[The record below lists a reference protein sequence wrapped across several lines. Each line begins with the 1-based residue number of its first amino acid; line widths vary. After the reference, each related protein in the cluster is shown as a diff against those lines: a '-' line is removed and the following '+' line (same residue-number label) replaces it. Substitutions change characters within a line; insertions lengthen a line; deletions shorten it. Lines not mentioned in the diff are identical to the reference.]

1 MELVNLTPHNVNF
14 MDEDGNI
21 IKTIKPAAEAPR
33 LKTFKGSSTTIDVDG
48 ISIPLSG
55 GFKFLDELVEGQSLP
70 PQEDG
75 VLYIVSKAL
84 ADYAV
89 SVGRNDFVSPDRV
102 VRDDKGAII
111 GCRGLASGV

>member
-1 MELVNLTPHNVNF
+1 MELINLTPHNVNF

-21 IKTIKPAAEAPR
+21 LKTIKPAAEAPR
-33 LKTFKGSSTTIDVDG
+33 LKTFKGSSTTIDVG
-48 ISIPLSG
+48 GLSIPLSG
-55 GFKFLDELVEGQSLP
+55 GFKFLDELVDGQALP
-70 PQEDG
+70 PKKDAT
-75 VLYIVSKAL
+75 LYIVSKAL

-89 SVGRNDFVSPDRV
+89 SVGRTDFVSPDRV

>member
-1 MELVNLTPHNVNF
+1 MELINLTPHNVNF

-21 IKTIKPAAEAPR
+21 LKTIKPAAEAPR
-33 LKTFKGSSTTIDVDG
+33 LKTFKGTSSQIDVDG

-55 GFKFLDELVEGQSLP
+55 GFKFLDELVDGQALP
-70 PQEDG
+70 PKKDAT
-75 VLYIVSKAL
+75 LYIVSKAL
-84 ADYAV
+84 ADYAIT
-89 SVGRNDFVSPDRV
+89 VGRDDFVSPDRV

>member
-1 MELVNLTPHNVNF
+1 MELINLTPHNVNF

-21 IKTIKPAAEAPR
+21 LKTIKPAAEAPR
-33 LKTFKGSSTTIDVDG
+33 LKTFKGSSTTIDVG
-48 ISIPLSG
+48 GLNIPLSG
-55 GFKFLDELVEGQSLP
+55 GFKFLDELVDGQALP
-70 PQEDG
+70 PKKDAT
-75 VLYIVSKAL
+75 LYIVSKAL

-89 SVGRNDFVSPDRV
+89 SVGRTDFVSPDRV

>member
-14 MDEDGNI
+14 MDEDGNVL
-21 IKTIKPAAEAPR
+21 KTIKPAAEAPR
-33 LKTFKGSSTTIDVDG
+33 LKTFKGTSSQIDVDG
-48 ISIPLSG
+48 VSIPLSG
-55 GFKFLDELVEGQSLP
+55 GFKFLDELVDGQVLP
-70 PQEDG
+70 PKKDAT
-75 VLYIVSKAL
+75 LYIVSKAL

-89 SVGRNDFVSPDRV
+89 SVGRTDFVSPDRV

>member
-33 LKTFKGSSTTIDVDG
+33 LKTFKGTSSQIDVDG
-48 ISIPLSG
+48 VSIPLSG
-55 GFKFLDELVEGQSLP
+55 GFKFLDELRAGLAG

-89 SVGRNDFVSPDRV
+89 SVGRTDFVSPDRV
-102 VRDDKGAII
+102 VRDSKGAII
-111 GCRGLASGV
+111 GCKGLASGI

>member
-1 MELVNLTPHNVNF
+1 MRLINLTPHNVNF
-14 MDEDGNI
+14 MDEDGNVL
-21 IKTIKPAAEAPR
+21 KTIKPAAEAPR

-48 ISIPLSG
+48 LSIPLSG